1 MEYQMKNHVKDKIKI
16 KYGTILNVLK
26 YKHAKPYTWL
36 YNIKFTKKNSE
47 RIDTGIYKTT
57 VDIET
62 KRDGVIPKGTLVV
75 DTSVSELV
83 KPQDYRYEI
92 KVSGGTIS
100 GTADEVIKEL
110 KDIIAVIE
118 TYKEGTE

>member
-1 MEYQMKNHVKDKIKI
+1 MEYQMKNHVMDKIKI

-26 YKHAKPYTWL
+26 YKHSSPYVWL
-36 YNIKFTKKNSE
+36 HGIKFTKKNSE
-47 RIDTGIYKTT
+47 RISAGIYKTT

-62 KRDGVIPKGTLVV
+62 KYDGVLPKGALVV
-75 DTSVSELV
+75 DSSVSESV
-83 KPQDYRYEI
+83 SPQDYRYEI

-100 GTADEVIKEL
+100 GTADEVINEL

-118 TYKEGTE
+118 TYKEME

>member
-1 MEYQMKNHVKDKIKI
+1 MEYQMKNHVMDKIKI

-26 YKHAKPYTWL
+26 YKHKAPYVGL
-36 YNIKFTKKNSE
+36 YDIKMSKKNSE

-57 VDIET
+57 VDVET
-62 KRDGVIPKGTLVV
+62 RYNGIIQKGTLIVG
-75 DTSVSELV
+75 TNVSELV
-83 KPQDYRYEI
+83 DPQDYRYEI

-100 GTADEVIKEL
+100 GTADEVINEL

-118 TYKEGTE
+118 MYKGGE